1 MAKNKQ
7 NLVKKK
13 IDPLQPILV
22 TEMQRRFV
30 DYLVYHEG
38 RTTRT
43 EAAIKAGYSPKD
55 AAHEAWRLMKNP
67 KVLAYYQQKS
77 NEVNRAYKVSHSSFI
92 KDIAVT
98 HNKLEE
104 FNTEGAIKAIAPLLN
119 IKGKAT
125 GMFSQTNYNVNVN
138 QMAKEA
144 KLAEIKRLE
153 EINKERIEA
162 KKLVEGEF
170 TEEST
175 E

>member
-13 IDPLQPILV
+13 MDPLQPILV
-22 TEMQRRFV
+22 TEMQRRLV

-43 EAAIKAGYSPKD
+43 DAAIKAGYAPKD

-125 GMFSQTNYNVNVN
+125 GMFSQTNYNVDVN
-138 QMAKEA
+138 KMARDA
-144 KLAEIKRLE
+144 KLADIQRLK
-153 EINKERIEA
+153 EINKERLAA
-162 KKLVEGEF
+162 KKLIEGEYK
-170 TEEST
+170 EES

>member
-43 EAAIKAGYSPKD
+43 EAAIKAGYAPKD

-77 NEVNRAYKVSHSSFI
+77 HEVNSAYKVSHSSFI